1 MNVNMPLDTPTPQQ
15 IQPGVQLRHYKG
27 GLYTVEALCR
37 IEATLKT
44 GVLYRSHQGD
54 SQDVLWLRPLD
65 EFSDRVIT
73 PAGEVPRFS
82 VLTQ

>member
-1 MNVNMPLDTPTPQQ
+1 MNNNTTLLPAQ
-15 IQPGVQLRHYKG
+15 IQPGAQLRHYKG

-54 SQDVLWLRPLD
+54 SQEVLWMRPLD
-65 EFSDRVIT
+65 EFSETVT
-73 PAGEVPRFS
+73 TQEGTVPRFS
-82 VLTQ
+82 LVCA